1 MTMPS
6 GGVIG
11 ANPGSGMIGQM
22 PTGSSGGRAPGA
34 GRVNP
39 VGGVIG
45 QQGGTPSGRSGASAH
60 GQPGTMGGGQGR
72 ARGRRQEGE
81 QERWD
86 PDNPWSTEEGVDP
99 VVLPP
104 DDYGPIDPGP
114 AIGYSR

>member
-11 ANPGSGMIGQM
+11 ATPGSGMIGQM
-22 PTGSSGGRAPGA
+22 PGGATGGRTPTA

-45 QQGGTPSGRSGASAH
+45 QQGGARGGVPAH
-60 GQPGTMGGGQGR
+60 GQTGPMMGGQGR
-72 ARGRRQEGE
+72 TRGRNQESE
-81 QERWD
+81 PERWD
-86 PDNPWSTEEGVDP
+86 PDNPWSTEQGVDP

-104 DDYGPIDPGP
+104 DDHGPIDPGP
-114 AIGYSR
+114 AIGYQR